1 VLPSIIGAELTFHNY
16 FGDGM
21 VLQSNAINKVWGYG
35 SLTNEEVVAHC
46 EETNGY
52 RSKSSF
58 TPYQVNENIW
68 EVVLDPQESKT
79 VCMIEMTNT
88 NLMLS
93 NVVFGD
99 VWLCS
104 GQSNMEMNMD
114 HIENSAEEIES
125 SAIFGDRIR
134 FTTIA
139 HQWLNV
145 SDDNHNVDLKLAWTT
160 ADDSASLRF
169 MSAVCFLFAREI
181 ADKVNVP
188 LGMVHSSWGGTP
200 IEAWSDKAA
209 LDRCEVPAHWGGPD
223 HMQTSNSYLW
233 NGMINPIK
241 RTSVKG
247 FLWYQGEANTNR
259 NRDLYNCT
267 FPVLIDDWRNQFSAN
282 SGTSK
287 TAPFG
292 FVQLSTNKNPESE
305 ANGFPVI
312 RWHQTQDV
320 GYVPHAG
327 MPNVFMSV
335 ALDTYDE
342 ADGYPGG
349 IHPRYKQ
356 VVAQRLAVAG
366 LHVAYQMEEYPTGGP
381 FPEYFEPQ
389 ESSIRVIYS
398 TNFTYNENAEITG
411 FYYCDESP
419 EKCDEGN
426 NLSLWVSFPK
436 SAVQQVSPSVLELVT
451 APFQGTVGYLWR
463 TDPVLTLYG
472 LPIYSDDEFH
482 LPSPPWKI
490 SMEDIWGNLS

>member
-1 VLPSIIGAELTFHNY
+1 
-16 FGDGM
+16 M
-21 VLQSNAINKVWGYG
+21 
-35 SLTNEEVVAHC
+35 
-46 EETNGY
+46 
-52 RSKSSF
+52 
-58 TPYQVNENIW
+58 NENVW

-79 VCMIEMTNT
+79 VCMIEMTDT
-88 NLMLS
+88 NLILS

-287 TAPFG
+287 TG
-292 FVQLSTNKNPESE
+292 KNK
-305 ANGFPVI
+305 
-312 RWHQTQDV
+312 RV
-320 GYVPHAG
+320 G
-327 MPNVFMSV
+327 N
-335 ALDTYDE
+335 
-342 ADGYPGG
+342 
-349 IHPRYKQ
+349 
-356 VVAQRLAVAG
+356 
-366 LHVAYQMEEYPTGGP
+366 AY
-381 FPEYFEPQ
+381 
-389 ESSIRVIYS
+389 I
-398 TNFTYNENAEITG
+398 
-411 FYYCDESP
+411 
-419 EKCDEGN
+419 
-426 NLSLWVSFPK
+426 
-436 SAVQQVSPSVLELVT
+436 
-451 APFQGTVGYLWR
+451 
-463 TDPVLTLYG
+463 
-472 LPIYSDDEFH
+472 
-482 LPSPPWKI
+482 I
-490 SMEDIWGNLS
+490 SMNMN

>member
-1 VLPSIIGAELTFHNY
+1 
-16 FGDGM
+16 M

-35 SLTNEEVVAHC
+35 SLTNEEIVAHC

-181 ADKVNVP
+181 A
-188 LGMVHSSWGGTP
+188 
-200 IEAWSDKAA
+200 
-209 LDRCEVPAHWGGPD
+209 
-223 HMQTSNSYLW
+223 
-233 NGMINPIK
+233 
-241 RTSVKG
+241 
-247 FLWYQGEANTNR
+247 
-259 NRDLYNCT
+259 
-267 FPVLIDDWRNQFSAN
+267 
-282 SGTSK
+282 
-287 TAPFG
+287 
-292 FVQLSTNKNPESE
+292 
-305 ANGFPVI
+305 
-312 RWHQTQDV
+312 
-320 GYVPHAG
+320 
-327 MPNVFMSV
+327 
-335 ALDTYDE
+335 
-342 ADGYPGG
+342 
-349 IHPRYKQ
+349 
-356 VVAQRLAVAG
+356 
-366 LHVAYQMEEYPTGGP
+366 
-381 FPEYFEPQ
+381 
-389 ESSIRVIYS
+389 
-398 TNFTYNENAEITG
+398 
-411 FYYCDESP
+411 
-419 EKCDEGN
+419 
-426 NLSLWVSFPK
+426 
-436 SAVQQVSPSVLELVT
+436 
-451 APFQGTVGYLWR
+451 
-463 TDPVLTLYG
+463 
-472 LPIYSDDEFH
+472 
-482 LPSPPWKI
+482 
-490 SMEDIWGNLS
+490 